1 MTRIVQKNVFMA
13 VVLLTFGSLMGK
25 EAQACS
31 DAGTA
36 TANKDSVCYGDSI
49 TLTTTG
55 YIGTLFLWQSFDGT
69 VWSNENGPGSQT
81 PTYTV
86 TLSTTTQFR
95 ILVMETNCP
104 VDTSNVVTITVGVVP
119 VPLVSPVTRCGPGMV
134 TLAGSGT
141 GTLEWYTDSLGN
153 TPLATGNSVNTFI
166 SASTTLYVTNQ
177 VQGGLGSNSPILITE
192 MEVSSADYLE
202 LQNVGPVPVDV
213 TGWKVA
219 VNGSYNDINVVNTI
233 VQTLS
238 GVLNPGDILQFSDG
252 SIGTPWGNNILWNPG
267 AFPTYTGWAL
277 IIDDQNTIR
286 DFVAMNWPAANI
298 QSMSVL
304 VNGATITP
312 GAIWS
317 GDGVDITNTSAG
329 ISIQRNGNLDNDNS
343 SDFTNQSVTHATTN
357 AQLSLPFTG
366 FGCKSYFVPVQVTIS
381 PSDSVTI
388 SASATGFCLNG
399 SATLTATSGNAN
411 YSYTWSPSTG
421 LNTTSGSTVIA
432 TPPGFGDITYVVIG
446 DDGVCSNV
454 DSVTISVGQP
464 TTAGTAGTFQ
474 DTICLGKNTNLIL
487 TGSFG
492 NIQWQ
497 SFSGGNWI
505 NETGPGND
513 SSVYTVTPLLNTT
526 YRAYVTSGACPPDS
540 SNIIDI
546 VVVPVTD
553 PLTSDVN
560 LCGGGNATLTAT
572 GPGTLNWFSSQT
584 SPDPVFTGS
593 GYTVNTTQNVTYYV
607 EALIGSDYR
616 MGAINTSIG
625 NQGALAPSNNGLQ
638 FDVFRPVTIDYVH
651 IYPGATGAVTVNLR
665 QSVGGPALATYTQ
678 NVTANSGKTPIP
690 IAFTVPVGTG
700 YRLEL
705 EAGSVTCQRN
715 TTGALYPYTVANGPL
730 SITAFINPNPA
741 TTGTY
746 LYFYDWVVTEGCR
759 SNRVPAT
766 VFVNSFPAIPSITQN
781 NNVLTSSSATGNQWN
796 LNGVPIPGATG
807 QTLTITQVGNYT
819 VTVTVNGC
827 STTSAVF
834 QVTVIGLEET
844 LSANFTLYPNPAN
857 DMLYIDVSMSNESF
871 EKILITDVAGKV
883 LLQQTEI
890 NINDPITVNTAALM
904 PGIYFIEL
912 SSGSGSTHRSFII
925 AR

>member
-1 MTRIVQKNVFMA
+1 MTRIRLKNVFIFM
-13 VVLLTFGSLMGK
+13 LMLTFGLFMGQV
-25 EAQACS
+25 AQACS

-36 TANKDSVCYGDSI
+36 SANKDSVCYNDTI
-49 TLTTTG
+49 TLSTTG
-55 YIGTLFLWQSFDGT
+55 YIGTLFRWQKFNGT
-69 VWSNENGPGSQT
+69 SWVNENGPGALT
-81 PTYTV
+81 PVYSV
-86 TLSTTTQFR
+86 TLSASAQFR

-104 VDTSNVVTITVGVVP
+104 IDTSNVVTITVGVVP
-119 VPLVSPVTRCGPGMV
+119 VPTVSPVTRCGPGIV
-134 TLAGSGT
+134 TLTGTGT
-141 GTLEWYTDSLGN
+141 GTLEWYTDSLSN
-153 TPLATGNSVNTFI
+153 TPLVTGNNVNTFI
-166 SASTTLYVTNQ
+166 PSSTTLYVANQ

-192 MEVSSADYLE
+192 MEVSTNDYLE

-219 VNGSYNDINVVNTI
+219 VNGSYNDINMVNTI

-238 GVLNPGDILQFSDG
+238 GTMNPGDILQFSDG
-252 SIGTPWGNNILWNPG
+252 TIGTPWGINILWNPG
-267 AFPTYTGWAL
+267 AYPTYTGWAL
-277 IIDDQNTIR
+277 IIDDQNNIR
-286 DFVAMNWPAANI
+286 DFVVMNWPAANI

-304 VNGATITP
+304 VNGATLTP
-312 GAIWS
+312 GNFWS
-317 GDGVDITNTSAG
+317 GDGVDINNTSAG
-329 ISIQRNGNLDNDNS
+329 LSIQRNGNLDNNNN

-357 AQLSLPFTG
+357 AQLLLPFTG

-399 SATLTATSGNAN
+399 SATLTATSSNAN

-421 LNTTSGSTVIA
+421 LNTTTGSTVIA
-432 TPPGFGDITYVVIG
+432 TPPGYGDITYVVIG

-464 TTAGTAGTFQ
+464 TTAGTAATFQ
-474 DTICLGKNTNLIL
+474 DTICFGKNTDLIL

-497 SFSGGNWI
+497 SLSGGNWV
-505 NETGPGND
+505 NETGPGSD
-513 SSVYTVTPLLNTT
+513 SSSYTVSPIVNTT

-546 VVVPVTD
+546 VVVQVTD
-553 PLTSDVN
+553 PLTTDVN

-572 GPGTLNWFSSQT
+572 GPGTLNWYSSQA
-584 SPDPVFTGS
+584 SPDPLYS
-593 GYTVNTTQNVTYYV
+593 GPSYTVSTTQNLTFYV
-607 EALIGSDYR
+607 ESLIGSDYR
-616 MGAINTSIG
+616 IGAINSSIG
-625 NQGALAPSNNGLQ
+625 NQGVLVPNNNGLQ
-638 FDVFRPVTIDYVH
+638 FDVARPVTIDYVH
-651 IYPGATGAVTVNLR
+651 IYPGATGAVTINLR
-665 QSVGGPALATYTQ
+665 QSIGGPVLATYTQ
-678 NVTANSGKTPIP
+678 NVTANSGKTAIP

-715 TTGALYPYTVANGPL
+715 TTGAVYPYTVSNGPL
-730 SITAFINPNPA
+730 TITAFINPNPA

-766 VFVNSFPAIPSITQN
+766 ITVNSFPAIPSITQN
-781 NNVLTSSSATGNQWN
+781 NNVLTSSASSGNQWN

-827 STTSAVF
+827 STTSAVY
-834 QVTVIGLEET
+834 QVTVIGLDEIT
-844 LSANFTLYPNPAN
+844 ATQVTIYPNPAN
-857 DMLYIDVSMSNESF
+857 EVLVVDMRSSIESF
-871 EKILITDVAGKV
+871 VALVITDVTGKTV
-883 LLQQTEI
+883 LQMV
-890 NINDPITVNTAALM
+890 NITGNGVISLNTSSLRQ
-904 PGIYFIEL
+904 GIYFIEL
-912 SSGSGSTHRSFII
+912 ISVKGSVRDRFLITH
-925 AR
+925 

>member
-1 MTRIVQKNVFMA
+1 MMRTELKMI
-13 VVLLTFGSLMGK
+13 LLALLLSVFGSIISNVTY
-25 EAQACS
+25 ACS

-36 TANKDSVCYGDSI
+36 SANKDSVCYNDSV
-49 TLTTTG
+49 TFSTTG
-55 YIGTLFLWQSFDGT
+55 YIGTLFRWQRYNGT
-69 VWSNENGPGSQT
+69 TWVNENGPGALT
-81 PTYTV
+81 PVYAV
-86 TLSTTTQFR
+86 VLNASAQFR

-104 VDTSNVVTITVGVVP
+104 IDTSNVVSVVVGAVP
-119 VPLVSPVTRCGPGMV
+119 VPVVSPLSRCGPGIV
-134 TLAGSGT
+134 ALSGTGT
-141 GTLEWYTDSLGN
+141 GTLEWYTDSLSN
-153 TPLATGNSVNTFI
+153 TPIATGNNVNTFI
-166 SASTTLYVTNQ
+166 GSSTTLYVTNQ
-177 VQGGLGSNSPILITE
+177 AQGGLGSNSPILITE
-192 MEVSSADYLE
+192 MEVSSNDYLE

-219 VNGSYNDINVVNTI
+219 VNGSYNDINMVNTN

-238 GVLNPGDILQFSDG
+238 GIMNPGDILQFSDG
-252 SIGTPWGNNILWNPG
+252 TIGTPWGLNILWNPG

-277 IIDDQNTIR
+277 ITDDQNNIR

-304 VNGATITP
+304 VNGATLTP
-312 GAIWS
+312 GTFWS

-329 ISIQRNGNLDNDNS
+329 LSIQRNGNLDNDNG

-357 AQLSLPFTG
+357 SQLTLPFSG

-399 SATLTATSGNAN
+399 SATLTASSSNAN
-411 YSYTWSPSTG
+411 YIYTWSPSTG

-464 TTAGTAGTFQ
+464 TTAGTAATFQ
-474 DTICLGKNTNLIL
+474 DTICLGKNTDLIL

-497 SFSGGNWI
+497 SLSGGNWV
-505 NETGPGND
+505 NETGPGYD
-513 SSVYTVTPLLNTT
+513 SSVYTVSPLVNTT
-526 YRAYVTSGACPPDS
+526 YRAYITSGACPPDS
-540 SNIIDI
+540 SGIIDI
-546 VVVPVTD
+546 VVLQVTD
-553 PLTSDVN
+553 PLTTDVN

-572 GPGTLNWFSSQT
+572 GPGTLNWFSTQS
-584 SPDPVFTGS
+584 SPDPIFTGPA
-593 GYTVNTTQNVTYYV
+593 YTVSTTQNVTYYV
-607 EALIGSDYR
+607 ESLIGVDYR
-616 MGAINTSIG
+616 LGAINTAIG
-625 NQGALAPSNNGLQ
+625 NQGALAPNNNGLQ
-638 FDVFRPVTIDYVH
+638 FDVFRPVSIDYVH
-651 IYPGATGAVTVNLR
+651 IYPGATGAVTINLR
-665 QSVGGPALATYTQ
+665 QSVGGPTLASYTQ
-678 NVTANSGKTPIP
+678 NVTANSGKTAIP

-705 EAGSVTCQRN
+705 ETGSVTCQRN
-715 TTGALYPYTVANGPL
+715 TTGAVYPYTVPNGPL

-759 SNRVPAT
+759 SNRVPASVT
-766 VFVNSFPAIPSITQN
+766 VNAFPAIPSITQN
-781 NNVLTSSSATGNQWN
+781 NNVLTSSAATGNQWN

-834 QVTVIGLEET
+834 QVTVIGLDELLT
-844 LSANFTLYPNPAN
+844 ANFTVYPNPAN
-857 DMLYIDVSMSNESF
+857 DLLHIDMSPSNETF
-871 EKILITDVAGKV
+871 EKLVITDIAGKV
-883 LLQQTEI
+883 LLQQAEI
-890 NINDPITVNTAALM
+890 ENNNLITVNTAALM
-904 PGIYFIEL
+904 SGIYLIEL
-912 SSGSGSTHRSFII
+912 SSTNGSAHRSFII

>member
-1 MTRIVQKNVFMA
+1 MTRIGLKNVFIFMMM
-13 VVLLTFGSLMGK
+13 VTLGWFMSQ

-36 TANKDSVCYGDSI
+36 SANKDSVCYNDTV
-49 TLTTTG
+49 TLSTTG
-55 YIGTLFLWQSFDGT
+55 YIGTLFRWQKYDGT
-69 VWSNENGPGSQT
+69 SWVNENGPGALT
-81 PTYTV
+81 PVYAV
-86 TLSTTTQFR
+86 VLSASAQFR

-119 VPLVSPVTRCGPGMV
+119 VPSVSPVTRCGPGIV
-134 TLAGSGT
+134 SLTGTGT
-141 GTLEWYTDSLGN
+141 GTLEWYTDSLSN
-153 TPLATGNSVNTFI
+153 TPIATGNNVNTFI

-177 VQGGLGSNSPILITE
+177 VQGGLGANSPILITE
-192 MEVSSADYLE
+192 MEVSSNDYLE
-202 LQNVGPVPVDV
+202 LQNVGPVTVDV

-219 VNGSYNDINVVNTI
+219 VNGSYNDINMVNTI

-238 GVLNPGDILQFSDG
+238 GIMNPGDILQFSDG
-252 SIGTPWGNNILWNPG
+252 TIGTVWGTNILWNPG

-277 IIDDQNTIR
+277 IIDDQNIIR

-304 VNGATITP
+304 VNGATLMP
-312 GAIWS
+312 GTFWS

-329 ISIQRNGNLDNDNS
+329 LSIQRSGNLDNDNS

-357 AQLSLPFTG
+357 AQLTLPFTG
-366 FGCKSYFVPVQVTIS
+366 FGCKSNFVPVQVTIS
-381 PSDSVTI
+381 PADSVII
-388 SASATGFCLNG
+388 SASATSFCLNG
-399 SATLTATSGNAN
+399 SATLTVSSSNLN

-464 TTAGTAGTFQ
+464 TTAGTAATFQ
-474 DTICLGKNTNLIL
+474 DTICLGKNTDLIL

-497 SFSGGNWI
+497 SLSGGNWV
-505 NETGPGND
+505 NETGPGSD
-513 SSVYTVTPLLNTT
+513 SSSYTVSPTVNTT

-546 VVVPVTD
+546 IVLPVTD
-553 PLTSDVN
+553 PLTTDVN

-572 GPGTLNWFSSQT
+572 GPGTLNWYSSLT
-584 SPDPVFTGS
+584 SPDPVYTGP
-593 GYTVNTTQNVTYYV
+593 GYTLSTTQNVTFYV
-607 EALIGSDYR
+607 ESLIGSDYR
-616 MGAINTSIG
+616 IGAINSSIG
-625 NQGALAPSNNGLQ
+625 NQGSLAPNNNGLQ
-638 FDVFRPVTIDYVH
+638 FDVLRPVTIDFIH
-651 IYPGATGAVTVNLR
+651 IYPNATGAITINLR

-678 NVTANSGKTPIP
+678 NVTANTGKTAIP
-690 IAFTVPVGTG
+690 IGFTVPVGTD

-705 EAGSVTCQRN
+705 EAGSVACQRN
-715 TTGALYPYTVANGPL
+715 TAGAVYPYTVPNGPL
-730 SITAFINPNPA
+730 TITAFINPNPA

-759 SNRVPAT
+759 SNRVPAS
-766 VFVNSFPAIPSITQN
+766 VIVNAFPAIPSITQN
-781 NNVLTSSSATGNQWN
+781 NNILTSSATSGNQWN
-796 LNGVPIPGATG
+796 LNGVPITGATG

-834 QVTVIGLEET
+834 QVTVIGLDELLT
-844 LSANFTLYPNPAN
+844 ANFTVYPNPAN
-857 DMLYIDVSMSNESF
+857 DLLHIDMSSSKEAF
-871 EKILITDVAGKV
+871 EKLVITDVAGKV
-883 LLQQTEI
+883 LLQQAEI
-890 NINDPITVNTAALM
+890 KTNNLITVNTAALM
-904 PGIYFIEL
+904 SGIYLIEL
-912 SSGSGSTHRSFII
+912 SSTNGSAHRSFII